1 MAVFQPVFNN
11 ESSDTGKTTLNRWL
25 FFDFIAILVGV
36 IGGLSATLFQYSID
50 LIQEFFNDIVLP
62 VITVQI
68 YGVNI
73 GNFLLPIMGGL
84 LVGPITYYLCKDAKG
99 NGISEIEKSVA
110 MHRGIMQKRLG
121 PLKLPS
127 VCNYDRIRGFSR
139 KRRTNGPDWKWI
151 CVIDFL

>member
-84 LVGPITYYLCKDAKG
+84 LVATNYVLF
-99 NGISEIEKSVA
+99 
-110 MHRGIMQKRLG
+110 MQKRKGRWHL
-121 PLKLPS
+121 
-127 VCNYDRIRGFSR
+127 
-139 KRRTNGPDWKWI
+139 
-151 CVIDFL
+151 